1 MLRIITALLIAFFG
15 PIVMI
20 PHFIRLQKKYNV
32 GQRIRQEG
40 PDLHQHK
47 TGTPT
52 MGGIVIIFSVAL
64 SLVFFNPEDSI
75 ICVSFMLMCGFGLVG
90 FIDDVIKFYKG
101 RSLGLKA
108 RTKIALQLLI
118 SILFLYWFFQ
128 RGLFAQ
134 TIIIPFKSVSSH
146 ISAALY
152 IPLSI
157 LVFLST
163 TNAVNLTDGLDG
175 LASGLIIIALLAF
188 ALIAFY
194 QDKKNLAIFAL
205 IIVLSCTAFL
215 LFNFHPA
222 RIFLGDVGSLGLG
235 GVLATIAIFS
245 NAELFLLII
254 GGIFVLET
262 LSVITQV
269 LSIQLNNKPVFLMSP
284 IHHHFEMMKWKEV
297 RIVIMFWAVGLLFAL
312 LGLFAYPFN

>member
-1 MLRIITALLIAFFG
+1 
-15 PIVMI
+15 MI

-32 GQRIRQEG
+32 GQKIRQEG

-64 SLVFFNPEDSI
+64 SLLFFNPEDSI
-75 ICVSFMLMCGFGLVG
+75 ICASFMLMCGFGLVG

-108 RTKIALQLLI
+108 RTKITLQLLI

-128 RGLFAQ
+128 RGLFDQ

-175 LASGLIIIALLAF
+175 LAAGLIIIALLAF
-188 ALIAFY
+188 ALIAFH

-205 IIVLSCTAFL
+205 TIVLSCTSFL

-235 GVLATIAIFS
+235 GVLATIAVFS

-269 LSIQLNNKPVFLMSP
+269 LSIQLNNKPIFLMSP

-297 RIVIMFWAVGLLFAL
+297 RIVIMFWTVGLLFAL

>member
-1 MLRIITALLIAFFG
+1 
-15 PIVMI
+15 MI

-64 SLVFFNPEDSI
+64 SLLFFNPEDSI

-235 GVLATIAIFS
+235 GALATIAIFS

>member
-1 MLRIITALLIAFFG
+1 
-15 PIVMI
+15 
-20 PHFIRLQKKYNV
+20 
-32 GQRIRQEG
+32 
-40 PDLHQHK
+40 
-47 TGTPT
+47 

-64 SLVFFNPEDSI
+64 SLIFFNPEDSI

-108 RTKIALQLLI
+108 RTKIALQSLI

-146 ISAALY
+146 IPAALY